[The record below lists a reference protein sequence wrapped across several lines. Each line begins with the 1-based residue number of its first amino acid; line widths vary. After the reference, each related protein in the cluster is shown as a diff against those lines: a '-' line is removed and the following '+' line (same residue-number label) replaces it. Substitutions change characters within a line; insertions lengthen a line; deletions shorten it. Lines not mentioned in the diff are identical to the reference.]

1 MVESA
6 GNASK
11 DAKFSPGYPCTLDVS
26 WIDRASSRK
35 LNPGASLALASSMPD
50 SGRGKPGTVRD
61 RDRSRCNGGPR
72 EAATDWTR

>member
-1 MVESA
+1 MAESA

-11 DAKFSPGYPCTLDVS
+11 DAKFSPGYPCALDVS
-26 WIDRASSRK
+26 WNDRASSRK

-61 RDRSRCNGGPR
+61 RERSRCNGGPR